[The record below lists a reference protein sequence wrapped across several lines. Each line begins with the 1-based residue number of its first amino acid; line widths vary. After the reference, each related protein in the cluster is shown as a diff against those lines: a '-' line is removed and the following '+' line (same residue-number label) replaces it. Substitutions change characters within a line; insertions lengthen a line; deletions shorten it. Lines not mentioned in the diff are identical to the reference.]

1 MKAALISL
9 GSVSS
14 KWTLQAMNNF
24 FESVD
29 DLDIRKIEIN
39 FASKNP
45 TVLYDGKP
53 MQAYD
58 CIYAKGSFRYAQL
71 LRSITTFY
79 KEGKTFMPIK
89 AEAFTIVHDK
99 LLTQLELQKNGI
111 PMPKT
116 YLSSTPMAAKKILEK
131 INYPIIMKFPQGT
144 QGKGVM
150 FADSFA
156 SASSML
162 DALTALKQPF
172 LIQEYIETDE
182 TDTRAFVI
190 GDKVVAGMKRKAI
203 NGEKRAN
210 IHVGATGESCELDA
224 YTKKIAVQTARVL
237 GADICAVDI
246 LESVKGP
253 LVIEANLSPGLQ
265 GITKVT
271 KVNIA
276 EKIASYL
283 ARKTKE
289 MMESQKVSGASDILK
304 EIGVKEEG
312 AAKKIITN
320 PDFRGNRILLPEI
333 ATQITKF
340 DDKDH
345 LEFEIEK
352 GKINIKKIDIED
364 IK

>member
-14 KWTLQAMNNF
+14 KWTLQAMKNY

-39 FASKNP
+39 FATKTPS
-45 TVLYDGKP
+45 VLYDGNP
-53 MQAYD
+53 MKTYD
-58 CIYAKGSFRYAQL
+58 CVYAKGSFRYAQL

-79 KEGKTFMPIK
+79 REDSTYMPIE
-89 AEAFTIVHDK
+89 AEAFTTVHDK
-99 LLTQLELQKNGI
+99 ILTQLTLQKNKI

-116 YLSSTPMAAKKILEK
+116 YLSSTPMAAKQILEK
-131 INYPIIMKFPQGT
+131 MNYPIIMKFPQGT

-162 DALTALKQPF
+162 DALVALKQPF

-182 TDTRAFVI
+182 TDIRAFII
-190 GDKVVAGMKRKAI
+190 GNKVVACMKRKAV

-210 IHVGATGESCELDA
+210 IHAGATGENTELDA
-224 YTKKIAVQTARVL
+224 YAKKIAVQTAKIL
-237 GADICAVDI
+237 GAEICAVDM

-265 GITKVT
+265 GITKIT
-271 KVNIA
+271 KINVA
-276 EKIASYL
+276 DKIAAFL
-283 ARKTKE
+283 AKKTKE
-289 MMESQKVSGASDILK
+289 MIDSQKNYGAKDIL
-304 EIGVKEEG
+304 EELDTKQDG
-312 AAKKIITN
+312 KRKLITN
-320 PDFRGNRILLPEI
+320 PEFRGSRMLLPEL
-333 ATQITKF
+333 ITKITNF
-340 DDKDH
+340 
-345 LEFEIEK
+345 
-352 GKINIKKIDIED
+352 
-364 IK
+364 

>member
-14 KWTLQAMNNF
+14 KWTLQAMKNYF
-24 FESVD
+24 SEVD

-39 FASKNP
+39 FATKTPS
-45 TVLYDGKP
+45 VFYDGKP
-53 MQAYD
+53 MKAYD
-58 CIYAKGSFRYAQL
+58 CVYAKGSFRYAQL

-79 KEGKTFMPIK
+79 REDPTYMPIE
-89 AEAFTIVHDK
+89 AEAYTIVHDK
-99 LLTQLELQKNGI
+99 LLTQLMLQENGI

-116 YLSSTPMAAKKILEK
+116 YLSSTPMAAKKILEN

-190 GDKVVAGMKRKAI
+190 GNKVVAGMKRKAM

-210 IHVGATGESCELDA
+210 IHAGATGENAELDA
-224 YTKKIAVQTARVL
+224 YTKKIAVQTAKVL
-237 GADICAVDI
+237 GAEICAVDI

-253 LVIEANLSPGLQ
+253 LIIEANVSPGLQ
-265 GITKVT
+265 EITKVT

-276 EKIASYL
+276 DKIARFL
-283 ARKTKE
+283 AKKTKE
-289 MMESQKVSGASDILK
+289 MLDRKKSFGASDILR
-304 EIGVKEEG
+304 EIDSKGGEE
-312 AAKKIITN
+312 KKLITN
-320 PDFRGNRILLPEI
+320 PDFRGNRILLPEMV
-333 ATQITKF
+333 TNITKF
-340 DDKDH
+340 VDEDH
-345 LEFEIEK
+345 LEFEIKK
-352 GKINIKKIDIED
+352 GKLTIKRIDIGS
-364 IK
+364 K